1 MDHDRLKL
9 KNAANIVEMT
19 PSSSKV
25 LQIVRKSAE
34 QEIQIKQRTERNTQK
49 QLRTIVIFQLGNP
62 WSPTSLWKVPFLLGT
77 MSYRS
82 GVKSQ
87 ASRFQ
92 LETAGGHKLAGARIT
107 ETFLRRAEV
116 LSHWSNRRRIGY
128 RMG

>member
-9 KNAANIVEMT
+9 KNATNIVEMT

-62 WSPTSLWKVPFLLGT
+62 W
-77 MSYRS
+77 
-82 GVKSQ
+82 
-87 ASRFQ
+87 
-92 LETAGGHKLAGARIT
+92 
-107 ETFLRRAEV
+107 
-116 LSHWSNRRRIGY
+116 
-128 RMG
+128 